1 MNVNFGRDLLH
12 REVVEVDKHDDRGDC
27 QKESRLKELRAVWL
41 SWWSLR
47 RSTVMFVPGTWSV
60 GELDELIEEVL
71 VDAYGDSEQLGAFEC
86 VFVEAGLPAAA
97 TAIGMACSLDEVE
110 FDGDERR
117 GLVAVITLDGRR
129 QRLSLVDIEITD
141 ESHEAARLLA
151 AFRRWWIPPR

>member
-1 MNVNFGRDLLH
+1 MV
-12 REVVEVDKHDDRGDC
+12 
-27 QKESRLKELRAVWL
+27 RAVPAT
-41 SWWSLR
+41 R
-47 RSTVMFVPGTWSV
+47 PD

-86 VFVEAGLPAAA
+86 VFSEAGLPSAAV
-97 TAIGMACSLDEVE
+97 AIGMACNLDEVE

-129 QRLSLVDIEITD
+129 QRLSLLDIEITD

-151 AFRRWWIPPR
+151 AFRRWWVPRR